1 MSSQHL
7 YTSKFLAEAKVVSPS
22 DQDRFVAKA
31 SLKPLRAMLP
41 PDVNPEESPDL
52 LFFSC
57 NGAVGGMIN
66 KNGDGITNETALAIY
81 KTAKLK
87 FVSVEHDRD
96 QVVGAIL
103 YPGLS
108 RFGSSEVLTEAEA
121 ATLQEP
127 VNMSFAGI
135 LWKVIN
141 PMIAKYITN
150 MTDGGDSLSVSW
162 EIAFSAYN
170 IAVGSKN
177 LFDAKIITPEDAS
190 FGAYDKLLV
199 ASGGNGRA
207 PNGDP
212 VFRVISGNPIILG
225 YSVVTAPA
233 AEVKG
238 ILPILKAVEP
248 VIPVEATP
256 SLAEVTPEVAAE
268 AAVDGALAKINDA
281 LTASVPAPETFS
293 KSLLA
298 AAGVGFSVSPKDL
311 AEGLARVG
319 ASAANATES
328 FDALLAAASKDFSQ
342 KSQEKN
348 ITPANPRVNLNRP
361 NPMDIKTISDIE
373 QNWAEICKM
382 EATASVALIQEAI
395 KKGSEEYVAKIEAE
409 KAIVKTA
416 EEAKASAEKRAS
428 ELEVTLAEVRKQ
440 LEELN
445 QRAVASELAA
455 KYQER
460 MASFDEEFDLDDED
474 RQIIASDI
482 KELSDEAFE
491 AYAKK
496 CKKLMAG
503 KAKKGVNPFA
513 KKGEEDK
520 EGAKHEKEEKEK
532 EGCAS
537 TDIKAAIASVKAEG
551 STDAA
556 PVNGVQIDQNLYA
569 QMAAAFG
576 ASFKLDG
583 KALSA
588 PSK

>member
-1 MSSQHL
+1 MSPSEYR
-7 YTSKFLAEAKVVSPS
+7 YTSRFTTSARIVSPS

-31 SLKPLRAMLP
+31 SIASLKGLLP
-41 PDVNPEESPDL
+41 ADIKPEENPDL
-52 LFFSC
+52 LYFASE
-57 NGAVGGMIN
+57 GAVSGMIN
-66 KNGDGITNETALAIY
+66 RNGDGISAETALAINH
-81 KTAKLK
+81 TAKHK
-87 FVSVEHDRD
+87 FISSEHDR
-96 QVVGAIL
+96 AIINGFIL
-103 YPGLS
+103 DTGFS
-108 RFGSSEVLTEAEA
+108 RFGSSEPLTKEEA
-121 ATLQEP
+121 AALKEP
-127 VNMSFAGI
+127 FNMCVVGA
-135 LWKVIN
+135 LWKVVN
-141 PMIAKYITN
+141 PMLTKYLTIN
-150 MTDGGDSLSVSW
+150 GDAVGSEALSLSW

-190 FGAYDKLLV
+190 FSAYEKLLV

-212 VFRVISGNPIILG
+212 VFRLITGSPVILG
-225 YSVVTAPA
+225 YSVVGNPA

-238 ILPILKAVEP
+238 ILPITKAAEP

-256 SLAEVTPEVAAE
+256 SLAEVTPKVAAE
-268 AAVDGALAKINDA
+268 TAVEK
-281 LTASVPAPETFS
+281 LTEA
-293 KSLLA
+293 
-298 AAGVGFSVSPKDL
+298 VSEFV
-311 AEGLARVG
+311 AEP
-319 ASAANATES
+319 
-328 FDALLAAASKDFSQ
+328 LLAAASENISH

-348 ITPANPRVNLNRP
+348 ITSANPRVNLNRP
-361 NPMDIKTISDIE
+361 ITMDIKTISDIE

-395 KKGSEEYVAKIEAE
+395 KKGSEDYIAKIEAE
-409 KAIVKTA
+409 KALVKTA

-428 ELEVTLAEVRKQ
+428 ELEVTVAEVRKQ
-440 LEELN
+440 LEELT
-445 QRAVASELAA
+445 QRAAASELAA

-503 KAKKGVNPFA
+503 KAKKSGNPFV
-513 KKGEEDK
+513 KKDEEK
-520 EGAKHEKEEKEK
+520 KEEKK
-532 EGCAS
+532 DEGCAS
-537 TDIKAAIASVKAEG
+537 TDIKAAIASVK
-551 STDAA
+551 SDDAA
-556 PVNGVQIDQNLYA
+556 PVNGVQVDQDLYA
-569 QMAAAFG
+569 QMAAAFS

>member
-1 MSSQHL
+1 
-7 YTSKFLAEAKVVSPS
+7 
-22 DQDRFVAKA
+22 
-31 SLKPLRAMLP
+31 
-41 PDVNPEESPDL
+41 
-52 LFFSC
+52 
-57 NGAVGGMIN
+57 MIN

-199 ASGGNGRA
+199 SSGGNGRA

-238 ILPILKAVEP
+238 ILPITKAAEP

-256 SLAEVTPEVAAE
+256 SLAEATPEVTPEVAAE
-268 AAVDGALAKINDA
+268 A
-281 LTASVPAPETFS
+281 SVEKPAETIAPPLS
-293 KSLLA
+293 E
-298 AAGVGFSVSPKDL
+298 P
-311 AEGLARVG
+311 
-319 ASAANATES
+319 
-328 FDALLAAASKDFSQ
+328 LLAAASENISH

-348 ITPANPRVNLNRP
+348 ITSANPRVNLNRP

-395 KKGSEEYVAKIEAE
+395 KKGSEEYITKIEAE
-409 KAIVKTA
+409 KALVKTA

-428 ELEVTLAEVRKQ
+428 ELEVTVAEVRKQ
-440 LEELN
+440 LEELT
-445 QRAVASELAA
+445 QRAAASELAA

-503 KAKKGVNPFA
+503 KAKKGGNPFA
-513 KKGEEDK
+513 KKEEDK
-520 EGAKHEKEEKEK
+520 K
-532 EGCAS
+532 EGKDCCKATDDKDADDAKAS
-537 TDIKAAIASVKAEG
+537 ADIKSAIASVKADG
-551 STDAA
+551 SSDAA
-556 PVNGVQIDQNLYA
+556 PINGVQVDQDLYA

>member
-1 MSSQHL
+1 MLSQYL

-199 ASGGNGRA
+199 SSGGNGRA

-238 ILPILKAVEP
+238 ILPITKAAEP

-256 SLAEVTPEVAAE
+256 SLAEVTPKVAAE
-268 AAVDGALAKINDA
+268 TAVEK
-281 LTASVPAPETFS
+281 LTEA
-293 KSLLA
+293 
-298 AAGVGFSVSPKDL
+298 VSEFV
-311 AEGLARVG
+311 AEP
-319 ASAANATES
+319 
-328 FDALLAAASKDFSQ
+328 LLAAASENISH

-361 NPMDIKTISDIE
+361 ITMDIKTISDIE

-395 KKGSEEYVAKIEAE
+395 KKGSEDYIAKIEAE
-409 KAIVKTA
+409 KALVKTA

-428 ELEVTLAEVRKQ
+428 ELEVTIAEVRKQ

-482 KELSDEAFE
+482 KDLTDEAFE

-503 KAKKGVNPFA
+503 KAKKGGNPFA
-513 KKGEEDK
+513 KKGEDK
-520 EGAKHEKEEKEK
+520 KEEKK
-532 EGCAS
+532 DEGCAS
-537 TDIKAAIASVKAEG
+537 TDIKAAIASVK
-551 STDAA
+551 SDDAA
-556 PVNGVQIDQNLYA
+556 PVNGVQVDQDLYA

>member
-1 MSSQHL
+1 MTPTEYR
-7 YTSKFLAEAKVVSPS
+7 YTSRFKTSARIVSPS

-31 SLKPLRAMLP
+31 SIASLKGLLP
-41 PDVNPEESPDL
+41 IGINPEENPDL
-52 LFFSC
+52 LYFAAD
-57 NGAVGGMIN
+57 GAVADMVN
-66 KNGDGITNETALAIY
+66 KNGDSITAETALAINH
-81 KTAKLK
+81 TAKHK
-87 FVSVEHDRD
+87 FISTEHDRETVCGFILD
-96 QVVGAIL
+96 TGFSRFGASEPLTKEEATALKEPFNMCVVGA
-103 YPGLS
+103 
-108 RFGSSEVLTEAEA
+108 
-121 ATLQEP
+121 
-127 VNMSFAGI
+127 
-135 LWKVIN
+135 LWKVVN
-141 PMIAKYITN
+141 PMLTKYLTIN
-150 MTDGGDSLSVSW
+150 GDAVGSEALSLSW
-162 EIAFSAYN
+162 EIAFQSYS

-177 LFDAKIITPEDAS
+177 LLDAKIVTTEDQN

-199 ASGGNGRA
+199 ANGGNGRA
-207 PNGDP
+207 PNGEP
-212 VFRVISGNPIILG
+212 VFRVITGSPVILG
-225 YSVVTAPA
+225 YSVVSNPA

-238 ILPILKAVEP
+238 ILPILNAAEP
-248 VIPVEATP
+248 VLPVEATP
-256 SLAEVTPEVAAE
+256 SLAEEIPVETVAAF
-268 AAVDGALAKINDA
+268 AVETAPVPIVALF
-281 LTASVPAPETFS
+281 PE
-293 KSLLA
+293 
-298 AAGVGFSVSPKDL
+298 P
-311 AEGLARVG
+311 
-319 ASAANATES
+319 
-328 FDALLAAASKDFSQ
+328 LLAAASKDFSQ

-348 ITPANPRVNLNRP
+348 ITSANPRVNLNRP

-460 MASFDEEFDLDDED
+460 MASFDEEFELDDED

-537 TDIKAAIASVKAEG
+537 TEIKAAIASVKAEG
-551 STDAA
+551 SADAA
-556 PVNGVQIDQNLYA
+556 PVNGVQVDQDLYT

>member
-1 MSSQHL
+1 MAPTEYR
-7 YTSKFLAEAKVVSPS
+7 YTSRFTTSARIVSPS

-31 SLKPLRAMLP
+31 SIASLKGLLP
-41 PDVNPEESPDL
+41 ADIKPEENPDL
-52 LFFSC
+52 LYFAAD
-57 NGAVGGMIN
+57 GATASLIN
-66 KNGDGITNETALAIY
+66 RNGDGISAETALAINH
-81 KTAKLK
+81 TAKHK
-87 FVSVEHDRD
+87 FISSEHDRT
-96 QVVGAIL
+96 IL
-103 YPGLS
+103 NGFIIDTGFS
-108 RFGSSEVLTEAEA
+108 RFGASEPLTKEEA
-121 ATLQEP
+121 ATLKEP
-127 VNMSFAGI
+127 FNMCVVGA
-135 LWKVIN
+135 LWKVVN
-141 PMIAKYITN
+141 PMLTKYLTIN
-150 MTDGGDSLSVSW
+150 GDAIGSEALSLSW
-162 EIAFSAYN
+162 EIAFDRYH

-177 LFDAKIITPEDAS
+177 LFDAKIITPEDPNFS
-190 FGAYDKLLV
+190 AYEKLLV
-199 ASGGNGRA
+199 ATGGNGRA

-212 VFRVISGNPIILG
+212 VFRVITGSPVILG
-225 YSVVTAPA
+225 YSVVASPA

-238 ILPILKAVEP
+238 ILPITKAAEP

-256 SLAEVTPEVAAE
+256 SLAEVAPEVAAE
-268 AAVDGALAKINDA
+268 A
-281 LTASVPAPETFS
+281 SVEKPAETIAPPLS
-293 KSLLA
+293 E
-298 AAGVGFSVSPKDL
+298 P
-311 AEGLARVG
+311 
-319 ASAANATES
+319 
-328 FDALLAAASKDFSQ
+328 LLAAASENISH

-395 KKGSEEYVAKIEAE
+395 KKGSEDYIAKIEAE
-409 KAIVKTA
+409 KALVKTA

-428 ELEVTLAEVRKQ
+428 ELEVTVAEVRKQ
-440 LEELN
+440 LEELT
-445 QRAVASELAA
+445 QRAAASELAA

-520 EGAKHEKEEKEK
+520 EDMKHEKEEKEK

-537 TDIKAAIASVKAEG
+537 AEIKAALASVKSE
-551 STDAA
+551 DAA
-556 PVNGVQIDQNLYA
+556 PINGVQVDQDLYA